1 MSSNPAEAAEAPIL
15 FRRGKKRKTYRQRA
29 GDDDNNDEA
38 LAAAAPKPTAA
49 EADDDDTSAKSA
61 PAPAAAAADTSAGGE
76 PEAPNSDAE
85 EEEEEEEEEEKGL
98 SVAEVLRLR
107 NARRTK
113 LRGVELRADV
123 GPPRDDDNYAAAAAA
138 AAAAAEA
145 DAAENAE
152 MALVVAAAGGL
163 TVPVSTDKI
172 AGGVGKRFSAQ
183 TGLVG
188 ELVNRHMDEY
198 IESELARRQAA
209 EDAAKEK
216 AGGGGG
222 TLLFSRATGQARQQQ
237 QPSLMS
243 KWARPSLDDGGG
255 DNDGA
260 LGQAAPGATALRGEA
275 LQQPALRGKLQE
287 VDLGQEMRS
296 RNVALTQRA
305 TMKGGGGGEDDGNDD
320 DDDDDSAGEGGAS
333 NKPAAAAAAA
343 AKGPQGRKRRASDDA
358 IRDKMVEEF
367 LRENKV
373 DMYDMA
379 DQEERDGEMAH
390 DDRVAEQFR
399 REFFEAMSQ
408 RNRRRRPAINHHKR
422 PSTRKEE
429 EILKGP
435 KLGGSRN
442 ERAHMRDILLKQAN
456 EKREA
461 SKHL

>member
-29 GDDDNNDEA
+29 GGDDDDNDDTS
-38 LAAAAPKPTAA
+38 AAQKPTAG
-49 EADDDDTSAKSA
+49 DDDTSAK
-61 PAPAAAAADTSAGGE
+61 PAPAAAVDTIGGE
-76 PEAPNSDAE
+76 PEARNGDGGADNDAE
-85 EEEEEEEEEEKGL
+85 EGEEEEEEKGL

-123 GPPRDDDNYAAAAAA
+123 GPPKDDD
-138 AAAAAEA
+138 AAAAEA
-145 DAAENAE
+145 DAAENDE
-152 MALVVAAAGGL
+152 MALVAVGGMAL
-163 TVPVSTDKI
+163 PVPSVSTDKI

-216 AGGGGG
+216 AGGP
-222 TLLFSRATGQARQQQ
+222 LLFGRAGGLARQQQ
-237 QPSLMS
+237 PQQSSLMS
-243 KWARPSLDDGGG
+243 KWARPSDVDGGRGFDDDDDDGV
-255 DNDGA
+255 
-260 LGQAAPGATALRGEA
+260 LSQAAPGATALRGEA

-296 RNVALTQRA
+296 RNAALTQRA
-305 TMKGGGGGEDDGNDD
+305 TMKGGDGGDVDNDD
-320 DDDDDSAGEGGAS
+320 SDSSSAGEGGAS
-333 NKPAAAAAAA
+333 KPVA

-358 IRDKMVEEF
+358 MRDKMVEEF

-442 ERAHMRDILLKQAN
+442 ERAQMRDILLKQAN

>member
-1 MSSNPAEAAEAPIL
+1 MSETPADGAGEAPIL

-29 GDDDNNDEA
+29 GDNDNDETA
-38 LAAAAPKPTAA
+38 ATTSASASTDQKLTAEDDGTAAAVAITATAA
-49 EADDDDTSAKSA
+49 VAANTTASEPETQTAGGDDDDA
-61 PAPAAAAADTSAGGE
+61 
-76 PEAPNSDAE
+76 
-85 EEEEEEEEEEKGL
+85 EEKGL

-113 LRGVELRADV
+113 LRGAVLGRAGSTAWRW
-123 GPPRDDDNYAAAAAA
+123 GPCRLDRQVRGAA
-138 AAAAAEA
+138 
-145 DAAENAE
+145 
-152 MALVVAAAGGL
+152 
-163 TVPVSTDKI
+163 S
-172 AGGVGKRFSAQ
+172 GKRFSAQ
-183 TGLVG
+183 TGLVV

-216 AGGGGG
+216 AAGGGGG
-222 TLLFSRATGQARQQQ
+222 GGGLSLFSRSGHQARQQQ
-237 QPSLMS
+237 QQQQQQQQSSLMS
-243 KWARPSLDDGGG
+243 RWASPSGSVGLDD
-255 DNDGA
+255 
-260 LGQAAPGATALRGEA
+260 QAAPGVTALRGEG

-305 TMKGGGGGEDDGNDD
+305 TMKGGGDFEDDDNEDDDEDDNNKDGTGGEG
-320 DDDDDSAGEGGAS
+320 SAS
-333 NKPAAAAAAA
+333 KPAA
-343 AKGPQGRKRRASDDA
+343 KGRKRRASDDA

-373 DMYDMA
+373 DLYDMA

-408 RNRRRRPAINHHKR
+408 RNRRRRPAVNHHKR

-461 SKHL
+461 AKRL